1 LQKIVQGVIPDS
13 WRTPFPLSSSI
24 DTFMNDFIL
33 CADQLKMAK
42 QYIEDR
48 TLVDFVRGGIKL
60 GLLSNPEGFITAT
73 RQVAVRENHNW
84 SLENITLK
92 LVTNSGK
99 GSKIGQGFFVLKGL
113 VLQGAG
119 WEDYKLLPSP
129 LMEMELSPLTF
140 TWDNIDTVTPND
152 TKYIS
157 VPVFLNEKRKSF
169 LFSVNVNYEGKL
181 QKLDWIKR
189 GLAIV
194 AHKLQ

>member
-1 LQKIVQGVIPDS
+1 
-13 WRTPFPLSSSI
+13 
-24 DTFMNDFIL
+24 MNDFVL
-33 CADQLKMAK
+33 CTDQLKMAK
-42 QYIEDR
+42 QSIEDR
-48 TLVDFVRGGIKL
+48 TILHFVRGGIKL

-92 LVTNSGK
+92 LVTESGQGVVK
-99 GSKIGQGFFVLKGL
+99 HGFFVLKGL

-129 LMEMELSPLTF
+129 LMEKELSALTF
-140 TWDNIDTVTPND
+140 TWDNIDTLAPND
-152 TKYIS
+152 SKFIS

-169 LFSVNVNYEGKL
+169 LFSVNVGYEGQL
-181 QKLDWIKR
+181 QKLEWIKR